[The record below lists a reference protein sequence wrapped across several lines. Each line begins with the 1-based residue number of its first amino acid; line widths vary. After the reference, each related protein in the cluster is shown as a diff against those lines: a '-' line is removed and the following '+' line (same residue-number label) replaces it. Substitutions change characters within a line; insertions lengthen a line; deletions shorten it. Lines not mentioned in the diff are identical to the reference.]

1 MGPRRRVAGSGG
13 RGGSVDAAGREGLT
27 TEAASGVVAGASA
40 KSPWR
45 WGGWGGRRGS
55 KGALPIPEGEVSGVS
70 GWWPWSVGR
79 GNAGLVFQVLLGIQY
94 GTQPLL
100 TRAFGAGEA
109 AWVPGIVLLN
119 DVAKVVLCCAAL
131 GPAGVARE
139 FWGPGRRPLAS
150 MAQSFVPAA
159 CICGQNMLI
168 LFALRRL
175 DGLTFTIINQTKIL
189 LTALFLYVSLGKR
202 QSGLQSVGLVLLL
215 LSAVALNAGSLGG
228 GSGGSG
234 SSGSSGG
241 HGGAP
246 SSSPSSAAAGK
257 EEEGSAEARER
268 LVGMGAVLLGN
279 VLSATTATYG
289 EHLTSSS
296 VSRVGVLHAPAK
308 GALVFTTE
316 TALWSI
322 ALVLATSA
330 ASGELAAAMARPGGG
345 VFRGI
350 GALNL
355 VPVMTGAVGGML
367 VGQVTKHA
375 GSVRKGFSL
384 VGGLMLSAVL
394 QRLFLGRPFSS
405 GMVVALPLAVGGM
418 LLHALFPPRD
428 TAKKVR

>member
-1 MGPRRRVAGSGG
+1 MP
-13 RGGSVDAAGREGLT
+13 L
-27 TEAASGVVAGASA
+27 
-40 KSPWR
+40 
-45 WGGWGGRRGS
+45 
-55 KGALPIPEGEVSGVS
+55 PEGEVSGVS
-70 GWWPWSVGR
+70 SGWPWSAGR

-119 DVAKVVLCCAAL
+119 DMAKVVLCCAAL

-202 QSGLQSVGLVLLL
+202 QSAVQSVGLVLLL
-215 LSAVALNAGSLGG
+215 LSAVALNAGSFGGGGG
-228 GSGGSG
+228 GSG
-234 SSGSSGG
+234 SGG
-241 HGGAP
+241 GLGGAP
-246 SSSPSSAAAGK
+246 SSSSSSSSSPSSAAAGK

-296 VSRVGVLHAPAK
+296 VSRVGVPHAPAK

-355 VPVMTGAVGGML
+355 LPVMTGAVGGML

-428 TAKKVR
+428 PAKKVR